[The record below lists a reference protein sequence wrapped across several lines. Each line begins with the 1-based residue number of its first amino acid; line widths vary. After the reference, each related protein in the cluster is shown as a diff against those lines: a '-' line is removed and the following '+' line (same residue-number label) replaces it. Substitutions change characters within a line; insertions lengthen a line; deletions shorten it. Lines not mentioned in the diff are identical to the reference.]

1 VAAVRSVVCGG
12 ESKCSLRRGP
22 TLFAAAPFSVRA
34 SFPPLPGWAGG
45 PTETSHGRSNG
56 RPPRPVRPGVRSR
69 SSTTEHGASNAGDE
83 GETPSASANSN
94 AERGSRNAEQASHAL
109 SFRAPA
115 SALRVSPGRNVS
127 SGRPRSERGGRG
139 CESRRPDHF
148 GWLAEQQCP
157 GPENRVRL
165 RPAWVQLLHHP
176 PIPARNAECGMRK
189 SGVRLLSAFRVPRSA
204 LPRPVAQEQSA
215 RPITG
220 RRRSVTC
227 RDDHSRGRAG

>member
-1 VAAVRSVVCGG
+1 MAAVRSAVCGG

-22 TLFAAAPFSVRA
+22 TQFAAAMLRRA
-34 SFPPLPGWAGG
+34 ACPAPHPLLPGWAGG

-165 RPAWVQLLHHP
+165 RPAWVQLPHHP
-176 PIPARNAECGMRK
+176 PIPTRNAECGVRK
-189 SGVRLLSAFRVPRSA
+189 SGVGSFPRSGFRA
-204 LPRPVAQEQSA
+204 PRSPV
-215 RPITG
+215 P
-220 RRRSVTC
+220 
-227 RDDHSRGRAG
+227 